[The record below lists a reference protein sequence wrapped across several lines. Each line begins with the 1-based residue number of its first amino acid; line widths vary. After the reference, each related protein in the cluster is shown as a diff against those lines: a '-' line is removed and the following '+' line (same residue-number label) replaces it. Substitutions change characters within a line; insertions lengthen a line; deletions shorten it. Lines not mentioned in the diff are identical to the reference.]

1 MKRDFFTCRDFPDL
15 FERTD
20 AVSCLDTGHAYATGH
35 DAETQASLFRTHGNR
50 ISHLHLNDTRRD
62 DDEHL
67 PVGLGKVDFD
77 ALTTAMRE
85 TDWSGTCT
93 HELYSFDIEYAG
105 HGKSIFDQLL
115 SCE

>member
-1 MKRDFFTCRDFPDL
+1 MTIRQGLMVCGTVPDSEAFSFAAEHGFDFV
-15 FERTD
+15 E
-20 AVSCLDTGHAYATGH
+20 
-35 DAETQASLFRTHGNR
+35 Q
-50 ISHLHLNDTRRD
+50 
-62 DDEHL
+62 EHL